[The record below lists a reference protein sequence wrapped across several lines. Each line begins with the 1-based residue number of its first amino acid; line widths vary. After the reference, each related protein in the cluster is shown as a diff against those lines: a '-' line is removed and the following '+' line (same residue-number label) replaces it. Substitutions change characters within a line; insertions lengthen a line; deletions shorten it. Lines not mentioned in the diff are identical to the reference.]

1 MPNKRILIVDDE
13 EDLTWSISKH
23 LSKDH
28 DKYELIAVNSAM
40 AALDVLAQVPVDLV
54 ITDIRMPEIS
64 GLDLLLNVR
73 ENYPQTKVVIMTAYG
88 SSEIQEEAN
97 KRGCF
102 KYIEKPFEIQEL
114 RQLILNVIEEK
125 KGFEGRISDFQL
137 SDLIQLNCLGRQTNA
152 ILFEREDRQGVIY
165 FEDGNIIHAKAGNL
179 EGEEAFY
186 DIVSWEGG
194 TFTLRKGERAP
205 KETIFKSWQS
215 LLLEGLRRLDEGK
228 ADGSPQKKEEERK
241 QKLVSVLNNLVK
253 QKNILM
259 AALFDHNGFSI
270 GSAVKEDVKGK
281 YNIPELVPVISEL
294 LAQSSETG
302 KQISL
307 GALHELSV
315 QFEEGILQMVRLTGK
330 EYFLVVITD
339 SEINLGLLRLETK
352 KALKSLQN
360 YIPEHSA

>member
-23 LSKDH
+23 LARDR

-114 RQLILNVIEEK
+114 RQLILNVIEER

-152 ILFEREDRQGVIY
+152 IFFEKGDQRGVIY
-165 FEDGNIIHAKAGNL
+165 FEDGNIIHAQVNEL
-179 EGEEAFY
+179 EGEDAFY
-186 DIVSWEGG
+186 TILTWEGG

-205 KETIFKSWQS
+205 KETIFKGWQN
-215 LLLEGLRRLDEGK
+215 LLLEGLRRLDENR
-228 ADGSPQKKEEERK
+228 ASEQTQDKEEERK
-241 QKLVSVLNNLVK
+241 RKLLDALKKLVE
-253 QKNILM
+253 QKNIIL

-270 GSAVKEDVKGK
+270 GSAIKDRVKNK
-281 YNIPELVPVISEL
+281 YSIPEFVPVISEL
-294 LAQSSETG
+294 MAQSEETG
-302 KQISL
+302 KLIAL
-307 GALHELSV
+307 GSFRELFL
-315 QFEEGILQMVRLTGK
+315 QYEQGILQMVRFAQR
-330 EYFLVVITD
+330 EYYLVVLTD
-339 SEINLGLLRLETK
+339 EEINLGLLRMETK
-352 KALKSLQN
+352 KALKTINALLPAFQ
-360 YIPEHSA
+360 E